1 MVAAVAA
8 HLYNFSEPP
17 DRPLLTTP
25 SPFDPYVACRSV
37 PLRASIVIRAKNEA
51 RDIGD
56 TLEAITHQI
65 DIGEFETI
73 VVDSG
78 STDQTIAIARQYPVH
93 LIQIPPQSF
102 TYGRALN
109 LGIEVARGEF
119 VIALSAH
126 SLPATNRWLASILEG
141 FRDPNVAAVYGRH
154 LPRKNATKLELFGMR
169 LSGVMSEK
177 ARRQVRDMMFS
188 NANGAYRRHLTLE
201 HPFDETLPGAED
213 LAWADWAVRQG
224 WAVYYEPR
232 AAVYHSHGEPFGKL
246 IRRMIHDQPTIW
258 GLKLGIVA
266 RKYGAGPAPARSYGK
281 EAERPS

>member
-1 MVAAVAA
+1 M
-8 HLYNFSEPP
+8 
-17 DRPLLTTP
+17 
-25 SPFDPYVACRSV
+25 
-37 PLRASIVIRAKNEA
+37 RASIVIRAKNEE
-51 RDIGD
+51 RDIGS
-56 TLEAITHQI
+56 TLEAITRQV
-65 DIGEFETI
+65 GAGQFETI
-73 VVDSG
+73 IVDSG
-78 STDQTIAIARQYPVH
+78 STDRTIEIARQYPIH

-126 SLPATNRWLASILEG
+126 SLPASDRWLAFMLEA

-154 LPRKNATKLELFGMR
+154 LPRENATRLELFGMR

-177 ARRQVRDMMFS
+177 PRRQVRDMMFS
-188 NANGAYRRHLTLE
+188 NANGAFRRHLTLE

-246 IRRMIHDQPTIW
+246 VRRMIHDQPTIW

-266 RKYGAGPAPARSYGK
+266 RRYGASPTPARVYRN
-281 EAERPS
+281 EPERSR